1 MALKHNLYEVL
12 FESIQEGLVLVN
24 DRGVI
29 ILCNPTCTKLFGYT
43 EDELIGEN
51 IEILVPTHQREN
63 HHHVRSDYHKDPKQ
77 RGMAMARHLNGQRK
91 DKTLFPVEVSLNPFV
106 DLENGKRYVA
116 ALVSDVSIK
125 RESEDKLIEFAQN
138 LEVKVEERTKEL
150 WQSEQLYKSIA
161 RNFPGGVISIFDRS
175 LRYLFAEG
183 QGLFELG
190 IETADL
196 IGQDYISRMDGATA
210 VKVKNNLDKV
220 FEGEQLSFEV
230 EVGKFTYL
238 INAVPLVDNEGKID
252 RILVVEK
259 NITPQKQAEIRLVKN
274 FEKERELN
282 EMKSRFVSMASHEF
296 RTPLTTINSSAG
308 LIQNYLDKGMLDK
321 TPKHIDRIRNAVR
334 NLTSIL
340 NDFLSIEKLESGKIN
355 VNLIEC
361 KLYETITE
369 VIEEF
374 DQLKKKGQLIKV
386 NGEKELSILIDHNI
400 LKNIMINLISNALKY
415 SNENGVVNVRFI
427 DFGNSINLEVSDNGI
442 GIPEKDKLKMFERF
456 FRAGNV
462 TNIEGTGLGLTIV
475 KRYLDI
481 LGGEIDF
488 ESEEGKGTIFKINIP
503 KITTNE

>member
-1 MALKHNLYEVL
+1 MAFKQNLYEVL

-29 ILCNPTCTKLFGYT
+29 VMCNPTCTKLFGYT
-43 EDELIGEN
+43 EDELIGDN
-51 IEILVPTHQREN
+51 IEVLVPTSQRGKHKE
-63 HHHVRSDYHKDPKQ
+63 VRGDYHKDPRQ

-91 DKTLFPVEVSLNPFV
+91 DGSLFPVEVSLNPFE
-106 DLENGKRYVA
+106 DKETGKKYVA
-116 ALVSDVSIK
+116 ALVSDVTIK
-125 RESEDKLIEFAQN
+125 RESEDKLIEFTQN
-138 LEVKVEERTKEL
+138 LEVKVEERTREL

-190 IETADL
+190 IETEDL

-210 VKVKNNLDKV
+210 MKVKNNLDLV
-220 FEGEQLSFEV
+220 FQGQQLSFEV

-238 INAVPLVDNEGKID
+238 INAVPLLDNNGKID

-259 NITPQKQAEIRLVKN
+259 NITPQKQAEIRLQKN

-308 LIQNYLDKGMLDK
+308 LIQNYLDKGMLEK
-321 TPKHIDRIRNAVR
+321 APKHIERIRNSVR

-340 NDFLSIEKLESGKIN
+340 NDFLSLEKLESGKIS
-355 VNLIEC
+355 VNLMQC
-361 KLYETITE
+361 RLYGTVAE
-369 VIEEF
+369 VVEEF
-374 DQLKKKGQLIKV
+374 DQLKKSGQSINIDGDKDLRVLVDQNLIK
-386 NGEKELSILIDHNI
+386 NILI
-400 LKNIMINLISNALKY
+400 NLTSNALKY
-415 SNENGVVNVRFI
+415 SPENSEVDIRFYEEGDWVRI
-427 DFGNSINLEVSDNGI
+427 DVSDKGI
-442 GIPEKDKLKMFERF
+442 GIPEKDKVKMFERF

-475 KRYLDI
+475 KRYLDL
-481 LGGEIDF
+481 LGGAIDF
-488 ESEEGKGTIFKINIP
+488 ESEEGEGTTIKIEIP
-503 KITTNE
+503 KNTTNE